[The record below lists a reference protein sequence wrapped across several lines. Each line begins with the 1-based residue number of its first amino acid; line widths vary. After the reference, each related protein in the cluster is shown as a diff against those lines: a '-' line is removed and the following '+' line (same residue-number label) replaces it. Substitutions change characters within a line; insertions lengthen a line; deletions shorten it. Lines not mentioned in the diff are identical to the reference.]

1 MPKLTQVMIVEFF
14 TLLESPVSEVVET
27 EIPEEKP
34 EEIEERSAFEKVT
47 IQTSMEP
54 SECSGTEVSQTGIAI
69 ETPKQLKKYQR
80 REDFFFQIFR

>member
-1 MPKLTQVMIVEFF
+1 MIVEFF

-69 ETPKQLKKYQR
+69 ETPKKGRLKKEQLKKYQR
-80 REDFFFQIFR
+80 REDLFFQIFR